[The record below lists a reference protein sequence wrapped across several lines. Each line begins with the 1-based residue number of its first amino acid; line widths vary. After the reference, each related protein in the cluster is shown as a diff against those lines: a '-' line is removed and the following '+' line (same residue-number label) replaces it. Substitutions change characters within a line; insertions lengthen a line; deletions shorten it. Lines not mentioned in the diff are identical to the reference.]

1 MQFSATLVALTVAF
15 APVFAA
21 PAAEPPRSSEARR
34 RRLRVYWRCN
44 HITPPYNV
52 CQPFSA
58 TGLTGYQSWGPDN
71 GDTCI
76 WYTGGDCTGT
86 PSGNVYYPGYTDV
99 PDFWKFNTA
108 SFKCYI
114 TENTDPQAC
123 RKCSKEFNFLLTRS
137 RKCNHCGY
145 SYCHSCTDYQGLMP
159 RTGNETGYDMMNV
172 CGYCIEF
179 LTITAGGRGHLK
191 SLPLA
196 KLKKYINA
204 YNIKADRAVEKDDLI
219 DAILAAK
226 GGNGC
231 LSPAN
236 ENYYRKYSVPNHSNQ
251 PRSRG
256 IFSRPSTQAPNEP
269 PLPPRPNQA
278 PAYEFPRPDLA
289 PDEPRYA
296 PPPGPPPRSP
306 PNRPASQ
313 PQTQPRHASAP
324 QPMPQYYHNPHG
336 GYHSQSH
343 FNSHVPP
350 RHHPGPPPAAPRAT
364 RPPPQQQ
371 PNPGPYQSPRPSRS
385 SHNLNAQNTAN
396 ATRTPPRA
404 RAASAAPPPPSVP
417 APTLDQL
424 LAMSDDALPPRSPS
438 TFSKKSY
445 SRTTLTPASSSRKPI
460 SSKSRRRGRRGEK
473 AAAEQQSGTGTSD
486 AAAEGSASSASSSA
500 PVPPP
505 LPPKAQAMQSHLERT
520 GLCVICQDEEANIAI
535 VDCGHLAMCRGCSDL
550 VMGSSRECPLCRTRI
565 VTEARLLRI
574 FKNFV
579 VSVAACCP
587 TYLVYCFS
595 VLRPET
601 PREAVNSKQRMDS
614 FTRSRLELIG
624 LSPGAQPRYGP
635 RPHPRRSSAQ
645 TYSHRTKP
653 SALRPPPLQTLPPPP
668 QPRFQRHNQPGG
680 TEPALARRLALP
692 PPGASVPPRPQ
703 ASVSPRPQP
712 PRPQARVPPRPR
724 LNDVPSPPPQQRTFG
739 RPGSLWRQNISI
751 NDERVPPPAQVTAP
765 PQLLALMDELALD
778 DHERAVPRTPE
789 IEQTGLCIICQD
801 EEAIMAVVDCGHLAM
816 CRECSD
822 VVMRGSRECPLC
834 RTSIAEAR
842 LIRIFKT

>member
-1 MQFSATLVALTVAF
+1 MSGLPLLSGPP
-15 APVFAA
+15 PV
-21 PAAEPPRSSEARR
+21 
-34 RRLRVYWRCN
+34 
-44 HITPPYNV
+44 
-52 CQPFSA
+52 
-58 TGLTGYQSWGPDN
+58 
-71 GDTCI
+71 
-76 WYTGGDCTGT
+76 
-86 PSGNVYYPGYTDV
+86 
-99 PDFWKFNTA
+99 
-108 SFKCYI
+108 

-137 RKCNHCGY
+137 RKCNHCGM
-145 SYCHSCTDYQGLMP
+145 SSDSCCTDYQGLMP

-424 LAMSDDALPPRSPS
+424 LAMSDDALPALSIHILKEILFTNHVNPGLILEK
-438 TFSKKSY
+438 TDLVKKV
-445 SRTTLTPASSSRKPI
+445 RDLVEEE
-460 SSKSRRRGRRGEK
+460 RRQRERQRLAEEAEERERIEHQRVMMEQFARQQKEREEREK

-500 PVPPP
+500 SVPPP

-535 VDCGHLAMCRGCSDL
+535 VDCGCVCLLLPCRSFINHFISPFSFFLCFFFSHLAMCRGCSDL

-574 FKNFV
+574 FK
-579 VSVAACCP
+579 S
-587 TYLVYCFS
+587 
-595 VLRPET
+595 
-601 PREAVNSKQRMDS
+601 
-614 FTRSRLELIG
+614 
-624 LSPGAQPRYGP
+624 
-635 RPHPRRSSAQ
+635 
-645 TYSHRTKP
+645 
-653 SALRPPPLQTLPPPP
+653 
-668 QPRFQRHNQPGG
+668 
-680 TEPALARRLALP
+680 
-692 PPGASVPPRPQ
+692 
-703 ASVSPRPQP
+703 
-712 PRPQARVPPRPR
+712 
-724 LNDVPSPPPQQRTFG
+724 
-739 RPGSLWRQNISI
+739 
-751 NDERVPPPAQVTAP
+751 
-765 PQLLALMDELALD
+765 
-778 DHERAVPRTPE
+778 
-789 IEQTGLCIICQD
+789 
-801 EEAIMAVVDCGHLAM
+801 
-816 CRECSD
+816 
-822 VVMRGSRECPLC
+822 
-834 RTSIAEAR
+834 
-842 LIRIFKT
+842 